1 MATLAAVCE
10 ATAWQPECTQDALD
24 AGATDSFLASLP
36 RGQTLQKPRPGAL
49 SRCVPARV
57 CARPG
62 ASSRCVPARVR
73 ARPGVLSRCV
83 PARVRAR
90 PGAQTGAPAGRL
102 AAVSRVTAG
111 QLGTFLVFCE
121 SFKMRESTC
130 FRAAGTW
137 RPRGAVR
144 LVARTRSVAAA
155 RPGGGAACRDRDRL
169 GRCSGSGS
177 RSSVSEEPSSQ
188 GWGKVVAQYVHDQWA
203 CLAFLLEKHRAPA
216 SDAAWNPG
224 STLRSALDALGVLP
238 AQQASPVLRCMK
250 TLVPQVSTGA
260 PSAAPAAGDRK
271 GRSHASG

>member
-1 MATLAAVCE
+1 MAALAAVCE

-36 RGQTLQKPRPGAL
+36 RGQTLQKPRSGAL
-49 SRCVPARV
+49 SRCVPAGV

-73 ARPGVLSRCV
+73 ARPGVPSRCV

-111 QLGTFLVFCE
+111 QLGTVLVFCE
-121 SFKMRESTC
+121 SFKVRESTC

-144 LVARTRSVAAA
+144 LVARTCSVAAA

-216 SDAAWNPG
+216 SDAARNPG
-224 STLRSALDALGVLP
+224 STLRSALDALSVLP

>member
-49 SRCVPARV
+49 SRCVPAGV

-73 ARPGVLSRCV
+73 ARWGVPSRCV

-121 SFKMRESTC
+121 SFKVRESTC

-155 RPGGGAACRDRDRL
+155 HPGGGAACRDRDRL
-169 GRCSGSGS
+169 GRCSGSVS

-216 SDAAWNPG
+216 LDAARNPG

>member
-36 RGQTLQKPRPGAL
+36 RGQMLQKPLPGAL

-73 ARPGVLSRCV
+73 ARPGVPSQCV

-121 SFKMRESTC
+121 SFKVRESTC

-169 GRCSGSGS
+169 GCCSGSGS

-216 SDAAWNPG
+216 SDAARNPG
-224 STLRSALDALGVLP
+224 STLRSALDALSVLP

>member
-1 MATLAAVCE
+1 MAALAAVCE

-49 SRCVPARV
+49 SRCVPAGV

-62 ASSRCVPARVR
+62 ASSRCVPTRVR
-73 ARPGVLSRCV
+73 ARPGVPSRCV

-90 PGAQTGAPAGRL
+90 PGAQMGAPAGRL

-111 QLGTFLVFCE
+111 QLGTFLVFRE
-121 SFKMRESTC
+121 SFKVRESTC
-130 FRAAGTW
+130 SRAAGTW

-216 SDAAWNPG
+216 SDTAWNPG

>member
-1 MATLAAVCE
+1 MAALAAVCE
-10 ATAWQPECTQDALD
+10 ATARQPECTQDALD

-49 SRCVPARV
+49 SRCVPAGV

-73 ARPGVLSRCV
+73 ACPGVPSRCV

-121 SFKMRESTC
+121 SFKVRESTC
-130 FRAAGTW
+130 SRAAGTW

-216 SDAAWNPG
+216 LDAARNPG

-260 PSAAPAAGDRK
+260 PSAVPAAGDRK

>member
-49 SRCVPARV
+49 SRCVPAGV

-73 ARPGVLSRCV
+73 ACPGVPSRCV

-102 AAVSRVTAG
+102 AAMSRVTAG

-121 SFKMRESTC
+121 SFKVRESTC

-203 CLAFLLEKHRAPA
+203 CLAFLLEKHLAPA
-216 SDAAWNPG
+216 SDAARNPG
-224 STLRSALDALGVLP
+224 STLRSALDALSVLP

>member
-1 MATLAAVCE
+1 MAALAAVCE

-49 SRCVPARV
+49 SRCVPAGV

-73 ARPGVLSRCV
+73 ARPGVPSRCV

-121 SFKMRESTC
+121 SFKVRESTC
-130 FRAAGTW
+130 SRAAGTW

-144 LVARTRSVAAA
+144 LVAGTRSVAAA

-216 SDAAWNPG
+216 SDAARNPG

-271 GRSHASG
+271 GCSHALG